1 MHSSPETISNKH
13 AELPLLCRGRKQPE
27 VEAHIKGGRDALGG
41 GETAHGRCPI
51 PGGCPR
57 TPSLHPGPSF
67 AQST

>member
-13 AELPLLCRGRKQPE
+13 AEHPLLCRAANNQRLKLTSKLPGRP
-27 VEAHIKGGRDALGG
+27 GGRGDSAWALPYP
-41 GETAHGRCPI
+41 RRL
-51 PGGCPR
+51 PR